1 MDKTTKSLADM
12 GATGPRSG
20 RHGDPDFGVLPE
32 LLGYQLRRAQVR
44 LFQHFAETL
53 GHYDITPGQLGLL
66 ILISRNPDISQTALA
81 RAAGIERSTLGEVV
95 GGLEKRGLV
104 TRRHMPDDRR
114 SYALRLSRKGT
125 RTLNRMLP
133 DAHAHE
139 RDFTAQ
145 LSESER
151 RTLLALLRRLTE
163 T

>member
-1 MDKTTKSLADM
+1 MDKTTKSM
-12 GATGPRSG
+12 ATTDVPGVRPR
-20 RHGDPDFGVLPE
+20 RRDVADFGVLPE

-44 LFQHFAETL
+44 LFQHFAEHL
-53 GHYDITPGQLGLL
+53 RDYDITPGQLGLL
-66 ILISRNPDISQTALA
+66 ILISRNPGISQTALA

-95 GGLEKRGLV
+95 GRLEKRGLV
-104 TRRHMPDDRR
+104 TRGQMPDDRR

-133 DAHAHE
+133 DVHAHE
-139 RDFTAQ
+139 RDFTAC

-151 RTLLALLRRLTE
+151 QTLLALLRRLTG